1 VDHGRNMQK
10 YLMRIDNR
18 TARGTAVL
26 LIPGGALRIVTFL
39 DLSALLT
46 LSREYSMKLL
56 MIREL

>member
-1 VDHGRNMQK
+1 MQK